1 MKPLTQEWV
10 EKAEGDFATAERE
23 LKVRKN
29 PNYDAVCFHAQQCV
43 EKYLKARLQEEG
55 IIFRKTHD
63 LGALLDLLIPT
74 EPSWNVFR
82 NRLNLLTDSAVEV
95 RYPGISVDKTI
106 AREMLMVCREVRQ
119 IIRFS
124 LAQGIEH

>member
-119 IIRFS
+119 IIKFS